1 MDRDG
6 FWKTIRGRK
15 WSMPGTSSQRNG
27 CQDTPPRTNRPST
40 RHSSLFANVIDSPT
54 TTRQPHRAPSC
65 NLFNPALKPSAYS
78 HPPLS
83 PPPPLVS
90 RSVCQEF
97 HSPPPPPPE
106 GRVSSRMIALI
117 KSQFPGNYT
126 IRGNFQEFL
135 ESIFR
140 TVEHF
145 FLVHVR
151 AFFSSYFISPI
162 LRSSWSSYTLYRI
175 VHNTS
180 IYNWDLISIELLLN
194 ATRVEHHFLNVNL
207 LSCNYVLS
215 VKLSYVLW
223 ICLGRNVRTIGDL
236 TGENYF
242 FFFDMEI

>member
-1 MDRDG
+1 
-6 FWKTIRGRK
+6 
-15 WSMPGTSSQRNG
+15 MPGTSSQRNG

-83 PPPPLVS
+83 PPPLPRISLGVS
-90 RSVCQEF
+90 GVSQ
-97 HSPPPPPPE
+97 PPPPPPE

-117 KSQFPGNYT
+117 KLQFPGNYT

-151 AFFSSYFISPI
+151 AVLSSYFISPI
-162 LRSSWSSYTLYRI
+162 LRSS
-175 VHNTS
+175 
-180 IYNWDLISIELLLN
+180 
-194 ATRVEHHFLNVNL
+194 
-207 LSCNYVLS
+207 
-215 VKLSYVLW
+215 
-223 ICLGRNVRTIGDL
+223 
-236 TGENYF
+236 
-242 FFFDMEI
+242 